1 MSKNIPPSQKW
12 KIRERCVV
20 VFLFLSFGIMAS
32 LSLASM
38 WPDNPIEEATE
49 HFIEEKT
56 GVEIEFT
63 PAS

>member
-12 KIRERCVV
+12 RVRERCVV
-20 VFLFLSFGIMAS
+20 GFLFLSFGIMAS
-32 LSLASM
+32 LALASV

-49 HFIEEKT
+49 YLIKEKT